1 MISPSACTSYNCLG
15 NMRVHLGN
23 VRALLL
29 YCCSQIFLY
38 SRPMDSGETRGGARA
53 LRTGR
58 RGLELWD
65 VWWRRSPPEQG
76 GRVQSCGTHGDIG
89 APLPQSREEGSG
101 ATGHTVALE
110 PSCASVVGCGTVGH
124 TTTCGCTPCFLPW
137 LRACTRGYPVHRV
150 PTTLSRINCRKRVIT
165 MLK

>member
-1 MISPSACTSYNCLG
+1 VQVMISPSACTSYSCLG

-38 SRPMDSGETRGGARA
+38 SRPTDSGETRGGASA
-53 LRTGR
+53 LRTRR

-65 VWWRRSPPEQG
+65 VWWHRSPPEQG
-76 GRVQSCGTHGDIG
+76 GRVQSCGTRGGIR

-101 ATGHTVALE
+101 ATGHTAAPE
-110 PSCASVVGCGTVGH
+110 PSHASLAGVRHRGTRDNV
-124 TTTCGCTPCFLPW
+124 W
-137 LRACTRGYPVHRV
+137 LHALLL
-150 PTTLSRINCRKRVIT
+150 TLA
-165 MLK
+165 